1 MRTPG
6 VRMVRA
12 MTNGEA
18 DSTAA
23 SENPGPR
30 KPRRPEVKALV
41 GFLVVLLLI
50 LILFRGVLFPFL
62 MAMFIA
68 YLIEPLVARLT
79 RSKLFGL
86 RWTRGPTIVL
96 LYVLILGGLVALSSC
111 AVADVSRQ
119 TKHLTLE
126 IADALKSSA
135 ERARFRIV
143 DQETGDA
150 GVLDRD
156 VRIPAGTHVRLH
168 PMGPGNTPTTA
179 VAEFTTH
186 YDVVIPAGESYATVL
201 LDESAMGPAES
212 PEAPDAILDPEG
224 IRYDEDGPVPEAGE
238 RFEVS
243 TAEPATGLEVWLE
256 RKVITPAV
264 GSIQSTGF
272 DVEPTQ
278 IRVILATQARTLSE
292 GLPERVT
299 RWGRAFVGNVAFS
312 IYEFI
317 LVLML
322 TAFIVMDRRRIA
334 EFFASLPPAPLKDEY
349 HLLVRYVDQG
359 LAGVIRGQLVV
370 CLVNG
375 VLTYLGLVL
384 IGIKGALLLAVIAGL
399 LSLIP
404 IFGTILSTVPIVV
417 LALTDG
423 VDKALLALGWIMLI
437 HLLEANFL
445 NPLIMGSHARLHPV
459 VIIFALLAGEHAFGV
474 WGALLAVPT
483 ASILWSC
490 FRFYRHEIEGIPV
503 PPPPEPSSWIE
514 RLLGRRR
521 EAKEATKA
529 EA

>member
-1 MRTPG
+1 MANGMEDTTTPD
-6 VRMVRA
+6 
-12 MTNGEA
+12 E
-18 DSTAA
+18 ST
-23 SENPGPR
+23 EPR
-30 KPRRPEVKALV
+30 GRRPEVKALV

-79 RSKLFGL
+79 RSKLFGI

-119 TKHLTLE
+119 TKYLTLE
-126 IADALKSSA
+126 VADALKSSA

-143 DQETGDA
+143 EEGTDEA
-150 GVLDRD
+150 AVLDRD
-156 VRIPAGTHVRLH
+156 VRIPAGTRVRLH
-168 PMGPGNTPTTA
+168 PVGSGAQPATTPA
-179 VAEFTTH
+179 VFTTH

-201 LDESAMGPAES
+201 LDDVEEGAGDPAPTGEL
-212 PEAPDAILDPEG
+212 PDAILDAEG
-224 IRYDEDGPVPEAGE
+224 IRYDEDGPVPDAAE
-238 RFEVS
+238 RFEVAA
-243 TAEPATGLEVWLE
+243 AEPAAGLEVWLE
-256 RKVITPAV
+256 RKVITPAL
-264 GSIQSTGF
+264 GSIRSTGF

-278 IRVILATQARTLSE
+278 LRVILATQARTLSE

-299 RWGRAFVGNVAFS
+299 RWGRSFVGNVAFS

-317 LVLML
+317 LILML

-334 EFFASLPPAPLKDEY
+334 EFFASLPPASLKDEY
-349 HLLVRYVDQG
+349 HLLLRYVDQG

-375 VLTYLGLVL
+375 VLTYVGLMM
-384 IGIKGALLLAVIAGL
+384 IGVKGALLLAVMAGI

-423 VDKALLALGWIMLI
+423 VDKALFALGWIMLI
-437 HLLEANFL
+437 HLVEANFL

-490 FRFYRHEIEGIPV
+490 FRFYRHEIEGIPT
-503 PPPPEPSSWIE
+503 PPPPEPNSWIE

-521 EAKEATKA
+521 APESEVGGDA
-529 EA
+529 